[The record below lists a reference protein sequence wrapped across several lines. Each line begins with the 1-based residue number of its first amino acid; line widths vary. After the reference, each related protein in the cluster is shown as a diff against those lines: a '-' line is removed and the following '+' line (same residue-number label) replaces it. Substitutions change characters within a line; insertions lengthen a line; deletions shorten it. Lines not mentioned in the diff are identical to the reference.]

1 MFLNISLRKYYGT
14 KQESKL
20 NNYKCLPRMLVDFRF
35 NLKQRKGVFFY
46 YNSCITKYRRVYKL
60 KSKKLFCELKFLI

>member
-20 NNYKCLPRMLVDFRF
+20 NNYKCLPRMLVGFRF
-35 NLKQRKGVFFY
+35 NLKQRKGVFF
-46 YNSCITKYRRVYKL
+46 ITIHALQNTDVYTN
-60 KSKKLFCELKFLI
+60 